1 VAGEP
6 EPDEEHAVA
15 ADVAVANAVAAIRT
29 GRRRVLVTMLGVGL
43 IWGALGLAGYATGWQ
58 THRRQATHALL
69 TSQRQARA
77 ATHGQPCVVAS
88 PATGQLAGT
97 LQIPALHLT
106 APVEEGTAD
115 TQLAV
120 AVGHDATSVWPGQ
133 SGTAVFLAHD
143 VSYFVHLGQLQAGD
157 QVVYQTACN
166 TVTYTVTG
174 QQIVTQ
180 GAAVADSP
188 SPTMVLDTCYPP
200 NALFFTTQRLL
211 VTATESTGAPST
223 NAAPAPAGSPALSPQ
238 DQVSYTVPAPPDLVA
253 QGLTLDQNEAPMG
266 TMTLAGQTSPTWEQ
280 SPGPLA
286 LEAAALEAYFG
297 GLDAAADQRPDWW
310 SAIATGPMPA
320 PLPGATVTGHNS
332 PLDVEIDSTN
342 GAVAQVVLR
351 TTVTLA
357 GGAAPGTYTE
367 TVTTPVQGSTV
378 RIGTWTLVPA

>member
-1 VAGEP
+1 VAGER
-6 EPDEEHAVA
+6 EPGEEHTVLANTV
-15 ADVAVANAVAAIRT
+15 VTNAVRANGT
-29 GRRRVLVTMLGVGL
+29 GRRRRVLVTVLGVGL

-58 THRRQATHALL
+58 THRRQATHTLL
-69 TSQRQARA
+69 ASERQARA
-77 ATHGQPCVVAS
+77 ATHGQSCVVAS
-88 PATGQLAGT
+88 PTTGQLAGT
-97 LQIPALHLT
+97 LRIPALHLT

-211 VTATESTGAPST
+211 VTAAESIGP
-223 NAAPAPAGSPALSPQ
+223 APAPAGSPALSPQ
-238 DQVSYTVPAPPDLVA
+238 DQVSYAVPAPADLVA
-253 QGLTLDQNEAPMG
+253 QGLTLAQNEAPMG
-266 TMTLAGQTSPTWEQ
+266 TMTLAGQTSSAWEQ

-297 GLDAAADQRPDWW
+297 GLHAAADQRPDWW
-310 SAIATGPMPA
+310 SAIATGPLPG
-320 PLPGATVTGHNS
+320 PLPGATVTGHDS
-332 PLDVEIDSTN
+332 PLDVEIDSTD
-342 GAVAQVVLR
+342 GAVSQVVLR
-351 TTVTLA
+351 ATVTLA
-357 GGAAPGTYTE
+357 GGAAPGTYAE

-378 RIGTWTLVPA
+378 RIGTWTLAPA